1 MFAAILTDILL
12 GASLT
17 ADAFAVTV
25 GEALASP
32 RDRLRN
38 SLWNALYFGAFQAI
52 MPFSGFILAGTVSA
66 KLMALGPWIS
76 FFMLALVGGNMLRG
90 ALNGEVGKKK
100 NAEGGHF
107 SHSRALLLAI
117 ATSIDAL
124 AVGVSF
130 AFTETS
136 VLLPCAVIGLT
147 TFVICA
153 LGGLLCARLPQGS
166 EKTAGIA
173 GGCVLIGIG
182 LKILLQGI
190 L

>member
-1 MFAAILTDILL
+1 MFGEVLTDILL

-25 GEALASP
+25 GEALVNP

-38 SLWNALYFGAFQAI
+38 SLWNSLYFGVFQAL
-52 MPFSGFILAGTVSA
+52 MPFLGFVLAGTVSDR
-66 KLMALGPWIS
+66 LMALGPYIS
-76 FFMLALVGGNMLRG
+76 FFILALIGGNMLRG
-90 ALNGEVGKKK
+90 ALSGKAEETE
-100 NAEGGHF
+100 NAEGASF
-107 SHSRALLLAI
+107 RHSRALLLAI

-130 AFTETS
+130 AFTQS
-136 VLLPCAVIGLT
+136 NILRPCTVIGLT

-153 LGGLLCARLPQGS
+153 LGGLLCTKLPDGS
-166 EKTAGIA
+166 EKTAGVV

-182 LKILLQGI
+182 LRILLQGMR
-190 L
+190 